1 MRVIVLFLCATFSL
15 YASNLLTH
23 NIYERSDR
31 IDVMLSFDAPYE
43 GRILQKKEGDMTILT
58 LEDLYFN
65 EFVERTINSSIL
77 QALTLEPVEN
87 STAVLLKS
95 NQDIS
100 VLASKT
106 VDGFGLRI
114 RARLSSTPVQAAPL
128 VTTPLPSTQS
138 QSIVDGRYMLVIGIM
153 LFLLL
158 VLFWVK
164 RKVALASSKG
174 KATWLFPQGSNT
186 EALKVLY
193 QKPLDAANKVVL
205 LEFEK
210 HQYLIVTGSSN
221 LLLER
226 FGEGR
231 VRDDGEFKNVFEQNR
246 QKLDEYL
253 RIQQNQLS
261 SYKEKASQDFTPTR

>member
-1 MRVIVLFLCATFSL
+1 MRFIVLFLLAALSL
-15 YASNLLTH
+15 GASNLLTH

-31 IDVMLSFDAPYE
+31 VDIMLSFDAPYE
-43 GRILQKKEGDMTILT
+43 GKIFQKKEKGITVLT

-65 EFVERTINSSIL
+65 EFVERGINSGIL
-77 QALTLEPVEN
+77 QELTIEPTQN
-87 STAVLLKS
+87 STAVTLKS

-114 RARLSSTPVQAAPL
+114 RARLASAPAQAAPL
-128 VTTPLPSTQS
+128 VTTPLPNTQS
-138 QSIVDGRYMLVIGIM
+138 QSIVDGRYMLVVGIM
-153 LFLLL
+153 VFLLL
-158 VLFWVK
+158 VLLWVK
-164 RKVALASSKG
+164 RKIPLANKG
-174 KATWLFPQGSNT
+174 KSGAWLFPNNATT
-186 EALKVLY
+186 EAMKILY
-193 QKPLDAANKVVL
+193 QKPLDGANKVVL

-210 HQYLIVTGSSN
+210 HQYLIVTGNSN

-231 VRDDGEFKNVFEQNR
+231 VQSDGEFKNVFEQNR

-261 SYKEKASQDFTPTR
+261 AYKEKASQDFTPAR